1 MVSLLGFSRWSLRV
15 QPGTNGPSFGKY
27 VLNPKPKKASCAT
40 RAVFGPPTHPP
51 RARREGAPWLASQW
65 VNRGAVLVS
74 AFLSPHDAT
83 AIMEM
88 DRDWGATYSPAL
100 ACGVN
105 KALQG

>member
-1 MVSLLGFSRWSLRV
+1 VSLLADGRYEYSQEQWTKFW
-15 QPGTNGPSFGKY
+15 Q
-27 VLNPKPKKASCAT
+27 VLNPKPKRASCAT

-51 RARREGAPWLASQW
+51 RARREGAPGLASQW

-88 DRDWGATYSPAL
+88 DRDWGATYSSAL